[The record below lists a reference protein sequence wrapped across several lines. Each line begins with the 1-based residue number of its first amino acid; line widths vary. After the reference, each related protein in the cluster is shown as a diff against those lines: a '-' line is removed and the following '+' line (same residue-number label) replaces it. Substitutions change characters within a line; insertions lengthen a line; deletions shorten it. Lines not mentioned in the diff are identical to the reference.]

1 MSCFWRNVSLRH
13 LQSPANNGAE
23 QLLPGPSRG
32 GRRISHT
39 VKDGPSQLR
48 IARLFRATRKSLGM
62 IFAIDGE
69 PVAAVV
75 TNNAVHGPTDVAFS
89 SALIYAGVPE
99 HPEGHDMV
107 AKSLRVFALR

>member
-69 PVAAVV
+69 PVAAVL
-75 TNNAVHGPTDVAFS
+75 TSNAVHGPTDVAFS
-89 SALIYAGVPE
+89 ARLSMPACRSIPTGTTWL
-99 HPEGHDMV
+99 
-107 AKSLRVFALR
+107 